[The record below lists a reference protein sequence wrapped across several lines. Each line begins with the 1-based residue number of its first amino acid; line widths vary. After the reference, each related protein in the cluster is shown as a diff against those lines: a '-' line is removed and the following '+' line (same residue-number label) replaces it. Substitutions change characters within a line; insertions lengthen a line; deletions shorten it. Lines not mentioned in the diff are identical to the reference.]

1 MPATPA
7 LQIGAR
13 LAVFGN
19 PSWLC
24 RYNHLSDRRPRYIPN
39 MSPTVLREGPFRL
52 FFFSREE
59 PRMHVHVSH
68 PDGEAKFWLTPEVV
82 LADAVGLTARQLAE
96 AQDVVER
103 HIREIRDA

>member
-1 MPATPA
+1 
-7 LQIGAR
+7 
-13 LAVFGN
+13 
-19 PSWLC
+19 
-24 RYNHLSDRRPRYIPN
+24 

-59 PRMHVHVSH
+59 PRMHVQVSP
-68 PDGEAKFWLTPEVV
+68 PDGEAKFWLAPDVA

-103 HIREIRDA
+103 HTREIRDAWIRHFGA

>member
-1 MPATPA
+1 
-7 LQIGAR
+7 
-13 LAVFGN
+13 
-19 PSWLC
+19 
-24 RYNHLSDRRPRYIPN
+24 

-68 PDGEAKFWLTPEVV
+68 PDGEAKFWLMPEIA
-82 LADAVGLTARQLAE
+82 LADSVGLTARQLAD

-103 HIREIRDA
+103 HTGEVRNAWLRHFDA

>member
-1 MPATPA
+1 
-7 LQIGAR
+7 
-13 LAVFGN
+13 
-19 PSWLC
+19 
-24 RYNHLSDRRPRYIPN
+24 

-68 PDGEAKFWLTPEVV
+68 PDGEANFWLSPEVA
-82 LADAVGLTARQLAE
+82 LADAVGLTGRQVAD

-103 HIREIRDA
+103 HSGEIRDAWFRHFGA